1 MVPVAS
7 TPTILSQAKLRIPGR
22 SLVTPGHH
30 GEDGTG
36 DSEVNDRVQT
46 LETGITHPG
55 EREEEEEE
63 EDGERSSL
71 QLEYLVVPVDM
82 HLPIPGVVHAVAH
95 RNHYH
100 YHYHHHQVYVIAVA
114 AGLPAQLH
122 LHIYMIVVLWH
133 KARIEDEP
141 AYISKK
147 LELRLGGAEGNE
159 PRRISHGVV
168 CRSGYIS
175 QYHVNPGYNKN
186 NKQQ

>member
-1 MVPVAS
+1 M
-7 TPTILSQAKLRIPGR
+7 
-22 SLVTPGHH
+22 TPGHR

-46 LETGITHPG
+46 PETGITHPG
-55 EREEEEEE
+55 EREEE

-71 QLEYLVVPVDM
+71 QLEYLVVPVGM

-168 CRSGYIS
+168 CRSGCIS